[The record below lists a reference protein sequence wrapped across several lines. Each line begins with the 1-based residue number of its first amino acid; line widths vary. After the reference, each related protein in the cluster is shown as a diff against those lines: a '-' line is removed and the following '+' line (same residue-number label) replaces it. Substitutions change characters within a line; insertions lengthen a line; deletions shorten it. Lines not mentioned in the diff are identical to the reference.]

1 MLRTSIVA
9 LLTAASE
16 ALTSVGAATAG
27 SARAWI
33 ATGSV
38 YMKPVD
44 GAATISHVCTFGSY
58 M

>member
-1 MLRTSIVA
+1 MLRTSISA
-9 LLTAASE
+9 MSCAASV
-16 ALTSVGAATAG
+16 ASIVVGSIAFG

-38 YMKPVD
+38 YMKPVG
-44 GAATISHVCTFGSY
+44 GAATISQVCGPGSY